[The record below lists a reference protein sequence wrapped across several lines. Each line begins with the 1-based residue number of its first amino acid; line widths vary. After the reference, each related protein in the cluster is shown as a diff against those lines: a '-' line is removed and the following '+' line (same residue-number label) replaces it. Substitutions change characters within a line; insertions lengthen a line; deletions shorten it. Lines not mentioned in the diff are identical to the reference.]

1 MGYQA
6 NGTLGRLIVDG
17 VSTVKLF
24 GENIAVQAHIVNLHG
39 MSAHADRG
47 GLMEWIQKTGKKPG
61 RVIVVHGE
69 EEAAR
74 SFTAMLEAAGFAAYL
89 PNYLAVYDLIADA
102 CIDPG
107 VEPDAQR
114 SKEKAMRKA
123 SPAYQKLLTAGD
135 RLQEVIRRNEGGA
148 NKDLNRFT
156 EQLMALIE
164 KWDR

>member
-1 MGYQA
+1 
-6 NGTLGRLIVDG
+6 
-17 VSTVKLF
+17 
-24 GENIAVQAHIVNLHG
+24 
-39 MSAHADRG
+39 
-47 GLMEWIQKTGKKPG
+47 
-61 RVIVVHGE
+61 
-69 EEAAR
+69 
-74 SFTAMLEAAGFAAYL
+74 MLEAAGFAAYL
-89 PNYLAVYDLIADA
+89 PNYLAVYDLIAEA